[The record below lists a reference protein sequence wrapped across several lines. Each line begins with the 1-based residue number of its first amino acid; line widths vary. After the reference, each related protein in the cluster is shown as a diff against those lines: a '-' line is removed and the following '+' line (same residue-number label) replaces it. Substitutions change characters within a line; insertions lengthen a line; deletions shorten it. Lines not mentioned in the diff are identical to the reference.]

1 MIIDESLAR
10 GLARQLISNWIERSE
25 ALFDQAIK
33 LVKNSD
39 VRSKKGNLK
48 YLSEHKK
55 LFKPLS
61 FTYVESG
68 SEKHPINGYIIATP
82 FKDRSYKEWTEKGV
96 RGIIDF
102 EFEDHNLGSHFQN
115 QLDGLRYSTF
125 YIGEHVITRII
136 QRSYTQESIN
146 QISPEN
152 LVKKFRFIPLWSA
165 FWSSL
170 FSYSNV
176 KNQFPEHEIESL
188 SLPIPAEEGLFLCKL
203 TTLGDNKVARII
215 DVRTYINLDKL
226 TTDQKLLHKCLLQM
240 SDHVDNSSICF
251 WPYNCTI
258 NEEFRAESLLL
269 FKILVSR
276 LTKDLDQICDQLT
289 SGSDFDSYKVSKVIQ
304 SITNSL
310 DFSNELF
317 PIFEKLVNEKT
328 PREYHSIL
336 KKLMFQQYMT
346 NNDS

>member
-10 GLARQLISNWIERSE
+10 GLARQLISNWIERTE

-33 LVKNSD
+33 LVKKSD

-68 SEKHPINGYIIATP
+68 SEKHPVNGYIIATA

-115 QLDGLRYSTF
+115 QFDGLRYSAF

-152 LVKKFRFIPLWSA
+152 LVEKFRFIPLWSA
-165 FWSSL
+165 FWATL

-176 KNQFPEHEIESL
+176 KNHFTEHEIESL

-203 TTLGDNKVARII
+203 TTLGDDKVARVI

-226 TTDQKLLHKCLLQM
+226 NTDQKLLHKCLFQM
-240 SDHVDNSSICF
+240 SEHLDDSSMCF

-269 FKILVSR
+269 FRILVLR
-276 LTKDLDQICDQLT
+276 LTKNLNQICDQLT

-310 DFSNELF
+310 DFSDELF
-317 PIFEKLVNEKT
+317 LNFEKLINKKT
-328 PREYHSIL
+328 PREYHSFL
-336 KKLMFQQYMT
+336 KKLMFQQYMK